1 MNKQDSPCENVSLLT
16 DGHTQVL
23 PWSQAQ
29 QTMQLCRVL
38 TDISQQQ
45 LYPEQNTEN
54 NNKNVAK
61 WFWRLS
67 LAALNTRIWI
77 LYSCPVIKKPNL
89 PIIKIPSLLVNS
101 LSLLL
106 PH

>member
-1 MNKQDSPCENVSLLT
+1 MNKQDSSCEKVSLLT
-16 DGHTQVL
+16 DGHTQGL

-54 NNKNVAK
+54 SNKNVAK
-61 WFWRLS
+61 WFGRVS
-67 LAALNTRIWI
+67 LAALNTRI
-77 LYSCPVIKKPNL
+77 YSCPVINKPNL

-101 LSLLL
+101 LSPLL